1 MPPAILA
8 KTGWPFW
15 DSLNPFKWADA
26 SKKEDAPV
34 ALRDLKHHLIM
45 DGPDAEPYVA
55 TTILPRAQ
63 PAPESEP
70 QSTEDVAAFFTTG
83 PNAGMPEASGQ
94 NGDEA
99 DVNLLP
105 ALLRRQEGSPYSFSS
120 VQLPRAAEEEP
131 KKEGGFRSRL
141 QEEAKRR
148 SVEEKGHGDEAA
160 LESWVYG
167 EEPRDEGEW
176 DGRVMKEAQMILLR
190 AAMIFDFRITWA
202 AIADL

>member
-105 ALLRRQEGSPYSFSS
+105 ALLRRQEVFNYLG
-120 VQLPRAAEEEP
+120 QR
-131 KKEGGFRSRL
+131 KRSR
-141 QEEAKRR
+141 KRR
-148 SVEEKGHGDEAA
+148 VDSGIGYRKKLSVAQSKRKVTAMKPHSKAGYMEKSRG
-160 LESWVYG
+160 
-167 EEPRDEGEW
+167 
-176 DGRVMKEAQMILLR
+176 MKASGMG
-190 AAMIFDFRITWA
+190 AS
-202 AIADL
+202 